1 MTFVIRHVRG
11 PRGSGMSLSLM
22 TEYINRPLN
31 VHSVKREKQLMVDFG
46 VKKGG
51 RKIYPLLKLEKPEK

>member
-1 MTFVIRHVRG
+1 MTFVIHVRG
-11 PRGSGMSLSLM
+11 LRGSGMSLSLM
-22 TEYINRPLN
+22 
-31 VHSVKREKQLMVDFG
+31 SVKREKPLMVDFG